1 MSAVCLINPPTTDP
15 HEMRPYFPL
24 ALLAL
29 GGVLKKNNVSTQLW
43 DFDFFFKYRKNM
55 TKKQFLELLF
65 HGVRGS
71 RAKVFCIS
79 SICSNFPM
87 AVYLAQEIKRI
98 KPESLILLGGP
109 QPSSVP
115 VPIVERFSFVD
126 AVAVGEGELILQD
139 LIDRDFSKDKLDQ
152 IPGLV
157 FFRQG
162 KVVEVPKRKLVE
174 NLDDLP
180 VPDYSLLDPL
190 QYQKHTGGKFFMSPE
205 VGRGCPFHCTFCSTS
220 VMWERKFRVKSPQRI
235 YSEMQALHK
244 AYGFTAFEF
253 VHDNFTTSRKFV
265 NDFCDFMESHNE
277 ENFHWYS
284 SSRTDCISGPLMQRM
299 YNAGCRSLFFGIESG
314 SERMQQIIQKNL
326 NFSNFEPVLEYGNSL
341 GIQSVAAFIMGFPE
355 ETFLDM
361 DQTVLRALRYKQLGT
376 ANVFL
381 AKLSPLTG
389 TAVYRGYSDQLREL
403 ALSSTLSPQNYGLLE
418 VEALILSHPDLFSS
432 FYHVPHPLFSS
443 MGLTCFV
450 EFSHHL
456 INGNI
461 PLAVKLLGMKKNSTT
476 KLFSFWDDWA
486 KEQGIRYWDYRVY
499 SQERFN
505 RDFNRFGEDLGVC
518 NSSEFLFPTH
528 APAPTELVS
537 VSSLPM
543 N

>member
-1 MSAVCLINPPTTDP
+1 MVTVCLINPPTTDP
-15 HEMRPYFPL
+15 HEIRPYFPL

-43 DFDFFFKYRKNM
+43 DFDLFFKYRRNM
-55 TKKQFLELLF
+55 TKTEFLELLL

-71 RAKVFCIS
+71 QARVFCIS

-87 AVYLAQEIKRI
+87 AIYLAQEIKRI
-98 KPESLILLGGP
+98 HPESLVLLGGP

-115 VPIVERFSFVD
+115 VPIIERFPFVD

-157 FFRQG
+157 FARQG
-162 KVVEVPKRKLVE
+162 KAVEVPKRKLVE

-180 VPDYSLLDPL
+180 IPDYSLLDPL
-190 QYQKHTGGKFFMSPE
+190 QYQKHTGGRFFMSPE

-220 VMWERKFRVKSPQRI
+220 VMWERKFRVKSPERI
-235 YSEMQALHK
+235 YREMQALHQ

-265 NDFCDFMESHNE
+265 TDFCDFMELHNQE
-277 ENFHWYS
+277 GFHWYS
-284 SSRTDCISGPLMQRM
+284 SSRTDCISISLMERM
-299 YNAGCRSLFFGIESG
+299 YKAGCRSLFFGIESG
-314 SERMQQIIQKNL
+314 SERMQKVIQKNL
-326 NFSNFEPVLEYGNSL
+326 NFSNFEPVLEYGNHL
-341 GIQSVAAFIMGFPE
+341 GIQSVAAFIVGFPE
-355 ETFLDM
+355 ETFSDM
-361 DQTVLRALRYKQLGT
+361 DQTVLRALRYKQSGT

-389 TAVYRGYSDQLREL
+389 TSVHRDYGGQLEEV
-403 ALSSTLSPQNYGLLE
+403 ALSSTLSPQNYGLAE
-418 VEALILSHPDLFSS
+418 VESLILKHPDLFSS

-461 PLAVKLLGMKKNSTT
+461 SLALKLLATKENSATR
-476 KLFSFWDDWA
+476 LFSFWDDWT
-486 KEQGIRYWDYRVY
+486 KERGIQYWNYRAY
-499 SQERFN
+499 SQQNF
-505 RDFNRFGEDLGVC
+505 DQDLSRFGADSGVF
-518 NSSEFLFPTH
+518 SSPNFLFPS
-528 APAPTELVS
+528 PAVRSAYAT
-537 VSSLPM
+537 
-543 N
+543 